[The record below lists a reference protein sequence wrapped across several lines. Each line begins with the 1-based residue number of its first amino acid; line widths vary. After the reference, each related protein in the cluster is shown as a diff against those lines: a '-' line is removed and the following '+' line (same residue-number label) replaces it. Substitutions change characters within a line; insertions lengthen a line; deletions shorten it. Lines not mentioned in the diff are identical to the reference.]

1 MNKKRALRNLTTLLR
16 LEREDQ
22 KLAIRFVSQP
32 NIDRKELSEIIES
45 SLAGVFTDG
54 LTGKTLRLNDK
65 TSYVGMLNILALDR
79 IERRKD

>member
-45 SLAGVFTDG
+45 SLAGVFTDD